1 MDSERP
7 LILGHRGVRGRLEN
21 TLPSFER
28 VLKYADGVEFDVRLT
43 RDGKLLTSSPALKG
57 ELSEEKCNPPRRGL
71 LFQRGFLLPQ
81 KSNLRRAEKAAPNG
95 EDNTTGGGCFH
106 TA

>member
-28 VLKYADGVEFDVRLT
+28 ALKYADGVEFDVRLT
-43 RDGKLLTSSPALKG
+43 RDGKLVTQHDGAFTPTG
-57 ELSEEKCNPPRRGL
+57 LSIPS
-71 LFQRGFLLPQ
+71 
-81 KSNLRRAEKAAPNG
+81 KS
-95 EDNTTGGGCFH
+95 
-106 TA
+106 